1 MFEKPDLWRQSELME
16 GVHAAKEKARRAAL
30 WLEDAVGSEVAE
42 AYSSVGPHAEDFLL
56 PPLPGT
62 LDDKVL
68 MIPGDE
74 FVTALRARLRNEY
87 PALLP
92 RFQRERGVA
101 QHCSHQ
107 YSGWGTAGIVSF
119 ARTVQRTSGELA
131 SS

>member
-1 MFEKPDLWRQSELME
+1 MVRGGFRSAAAAWRAWKQA
-16 GVHAAKEKARRAAL
+16 HDDAL
-30 WLEDAVGSEVAE
+30 
-42 AYSSVGPHAEDFLL
+42 
-56 PPLPGT
+56 
-62 LDDKVL
+62 
-68 MIPGDE
+68 DE